1 VNPGGHRNT
10 APEPVA
16 ITANAAKLTDLRRR
30 LRSLQDG
37 DGAVIEAIGI
47 GVPAIPVL
55 RELLFERDSAGIF
68 EPRVRAVHALAAL
81 RATNDLKEYVRKWKR
96 ASDPVERFGDE
107 AVLGAAARFLGAT
120 MDQEVYDILMAI
132 GRKHPVPGVIEALG
146 RYGRSESVSIMLR
159 ALADDMSRTAAEQA
173 LRILGEAGIPA
184 LIEAAMRPVA
194 NFWGREIP
202 SSVRRRRSAL
212 MLLLEFGVTRDIW
225 DRVRGLVSDS
235 DDEISVRACAIG
247 LTAGTGT
254 DQRDCAWRM
263 VELLR
268 RVAWPLHQE
277 IEDCLIDNFA
287 IAREFV
293 DQAIKGPT
301 GDVADDF
308 ARARFKRSLRRIAAR
323 ALTRQVPGS

>member
-1 VNPGGHRNT
+1 VSTNSHRNT
-10 APEPVA
+10 APEPAA
-16 ITANAAKLTDLRRR
+16 IPANAVKPGDLRHH
-30 LRSLQDG
+30 LRSLHDG

-47 GVPAIPVL
+47 GAPAIPVL
-55 RELLFERDSAGIF
+55 RELLFERDPSGIF
-68 EPRVRAVHALAAL
+68 EPRMRAVQALAAL
-81 RATNDLKEYVRKWKR
+81 RAKNELKEFVREWKS

-120 MDQEVYDILMAI
+120 MEEDVYDILMAI

-159 ALADDMSRTAAEQA
+159 ALADDISRTAAEQA
-173 LRILGEAGIPA
+173 LRILGEAGVPA

-212 MLLLEFGVTRDIW
+212 MLLLEFGVARDTW
-225 DRVRGLVSDS
+225 DRIRRLVSDS

-247 LTAGTGT
+247 LTVGTGS

-268 RVAWPLHQE
+268 SVVWPLHHE
-277 IEDCLIDNFA
+277 IEECLIDNFA

-301 GDVADDF
+301 DDIADDF
-308 ARARFKRSLRRIAAR
+308 ELARFKRSLRRIAAR
-323 ALTRQVPGS
+323 ALTRQPPGS